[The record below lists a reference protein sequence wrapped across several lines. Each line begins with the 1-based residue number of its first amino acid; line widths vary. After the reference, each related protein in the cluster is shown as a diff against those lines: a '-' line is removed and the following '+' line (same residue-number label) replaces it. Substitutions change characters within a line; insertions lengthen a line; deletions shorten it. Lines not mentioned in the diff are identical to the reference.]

1 MLKSDKLDYIE
12 VSEGER
18 YPIAFNLN
26 VNAELQRRYGS
37 MNAWSERIFPTSDED
52 EDEEKE
58 ADLSV
63 LIETCAIMIN
73 EGIDIEEAGGK
84 MITEKEAGR
93 ILSKIGTAKL
103 VDKIIG
109 EKDES
114 DDVEEDTPSGEPED

>member
-12 VSEGER
+12 VSEEEK

-37 MNAWSERIFPTSDED
+37 MSEWSERIFPTSD

-73 EGIDIEEAGGK
+73 EGIDIEEASGK

>member
-12 VSEGER
+12 VSEEER

-37 MNAWSERIFPTSDED
+37 MSGWSERIFPTSD

-73 EGIDIEEAGGK
+73 EGIDIEEASGK

>member
-12 VSEGER
+12 VSEEER

-37 MNAWSERIFPTSDED
+37 MSAWSERIFPTSDA
-52 EDEEKE
+52 DEEKE

-73 EGIDIEEAGGK
+73 EGIDIEEASGK

>member
-12 VSEGER
+12 ASDGER
-18 YPIAFNLN
+18 YPLAFNLN

-37 MNAWSERIFPTSDED
+37 MNAWSDRIFPTS
-52 EDEEKE
+52 DEEKE

-73 EGIDIEEAGGK
+73 EGIDIEDDGGK
-84 MITEKEAGR
+84 TITEKEAGR

-109 EKDES
+109 EKDEN
-114 DDVEEDTPSGEPED
+114 DDVEEDTPSREQED

>member
-12 VSEGER
+12 VSEEER

-37 MNAWSERIFPTSDED
+37 MSEWSERIFPTSD

-73 EGIDIEEAGGK
+73 EGIDIEEASGK

>member
-12 VSEGER
+12 VSEEER

-37 MNAWSERIFPTSDED
+37 MSDWSERIFPTSDA
-52 EDEEKE
+52 DEEKE

-73 EGIDIEEAGGK
+73 EGIDIEEASGK

>member
-12 VSEGER
+12 VSEEEK

-37 MNAWSERIFPTSDED
+37 MSAWSERIFPTSD

-73 EGIDIEEAGGK
+73 EGIDIEEASGK

-114 DDVEEDTPSGEPED
+114 DDVEEDTPSGESED

>member
-12 VSEGER
+12 VSEEEK

-37 MNAWSERIFPTSDED
+37 MSDWSERIFPTSDA
-52 EDEEKE
+52 DEEKE

-73 EGIDIEEAGGK
+73 EGIDIEEASGK

>member
-12 VSEGER
+12 VSEEER

-37 MNAWSERIFPTSDED
+37 MGAWSERIFPTSD

>member
-12 VSEGER
+12 VSEEER

-37 MNAWSERIFPTSDED
+37 MSAWSERIFPTSD

-73 EGIDIEEAGGK
+73 EGIDIEGASGK

>member
-12 VSEGER
+12 VSEEER

-37 MNAWSERIFPTSDED
+37 MSEWSERIFPTSD

-73 EGIDIEEAGGK
+73 EGIDIEETSGK